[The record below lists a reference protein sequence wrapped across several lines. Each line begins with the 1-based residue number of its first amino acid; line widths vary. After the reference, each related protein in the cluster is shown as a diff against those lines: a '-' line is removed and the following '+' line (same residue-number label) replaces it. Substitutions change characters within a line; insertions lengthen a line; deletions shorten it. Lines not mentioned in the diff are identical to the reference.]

1 MVPIGASRQAAPD
14 RHGQIRQHHADR
26 PLFAKNI
33 LALTNFRPAKC
44 SGWPCHCRST
54 PHRISTIL
62 PRVASGVQGPTK
74 SANFCRSDKAW
85 LRRLEI
91 GQNCKKKLLQCKKK
105 HGIMKTQNRPLSS
118 KNLHKI
124 FIIARMRNPS
134 TPPEPACK
142 HLSKDTCQFTP
153 AAILNVKL
161 LRYCPAGHKYIQV
174 LPSMDG
180 GGNQRHHRRRKCC
193 HVFRARLQTVL
204 DSLDCLAKIPLL
216 AWLPNLGL
224 G

>member
-1 MVPIGASRQAAPD
+1 MLRLAVPLPIDASSDLHNFATGGKRRSRTDKKCKFLSVRQSMAQTL
-14 RHGQIRQHHADR
+14 R
-26 PLFAKNI
+26 N
-33 LALTNFRPAKC
+33 
-44 SGWPCHCRST
+44 RSK
-54 PHRISTIL
+54 L
-62 PRVASGVQGPTK
+62 Q
-74 SANFCRSDKAW
+74 
-85 LRRLEI
+85 
-91 GQNCKKKLLQCKKK
+91 KKLLQCKKK

-204 DSLDCLAKIPLL
+204 DSLDSLAKIPLL